1 MAGLEAALLLGTK
14 VWSALHH
21 PKETPQA
28 PHSAQLRASEEN
40 HISEYLNLWAY
51 I

>member
-1 MAGLEAALLLGTK
+1 MVGLEAALLLGTK

-28 PHSAQLRASEEN
+28 PQSAQLRELQKKTTSQN
-40 HISEYLNLWAY
+40 I
-51 I
+51 